1 MIATDS
7 WHPACSFAWLMK
19 QKNTLLRVLAVGA
32 AIIVLPGSML
42 ETTIG
47 QQKSETKVVVSANQ
61 KKTIAA
67 FNKHVKDYVKQRNR
81 VKEKVPKISKDATP
95 EQIQAFQKAFVEALK
110 AARAGAKPGYIFSPD
125 VAEYMRT
132 IIKTEFKGRDRAELR
147 ETVLEAETKGVP
159 IKVNYPY
166 PDSKEVTQ
174 MPPTLL
180 LKLPQLPKEVR
191 YRFVRWHLLLVDTD
205 NDLIVDYMLNALP

>member
-1 MIATDS
+1 
-7 WHPACSFAWLMK
+7 MK
-19 QKNTLLRVLAVGA
+19 QKSRILKTLAVSA
-32 AIIVLPGSML
+32 ALTVLPSSMMA
-42 ETTIG
+42 ETIAL
-47 QQKSETKVVVSANQ
+47 QKSDSQVVVSSNQ
-61 KKTIAA
+61 KQTIAA
-67 FNKHVKDYVKQRNR
+67 FNKYVKDYVKQRNR
-81 VKEKVPKISKDATP
+81 VKEKLPKLSKDATP
-95 EQIQAFQKAFVEALK
+95 EEIQAYQKAFVEALR
-110 AARAGAKPGYIFSPD
+110 AARAGAKPGYIFRPD

-132 IIKTEFKGRDRAELR
+132 IIKTEFKGSDRAELR

-166 PDSKEVTQ
+166 PDSKEVAQ

-191 YRFVRWHLLLVDTD
+191 YRFVRQHLLLVDTD